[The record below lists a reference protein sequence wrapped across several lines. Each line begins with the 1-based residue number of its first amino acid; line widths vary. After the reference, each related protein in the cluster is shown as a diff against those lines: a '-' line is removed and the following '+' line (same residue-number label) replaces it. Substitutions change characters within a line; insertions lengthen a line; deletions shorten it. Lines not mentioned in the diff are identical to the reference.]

1 MWSTDEQR
9 KTRGTGAEVSGSAA
23 SSGVSNDST
32 VSMGSG
38 CASFLGSLAGAGFAA
53 VRLDAGTKEAA
64 GCIDTETGVGAGAGA
79 GWAALREIDFAPE
92 PPSLP
97 TPSELK
103 VRGFD
108 LVMTGVRVAGMG

>member
-1 MWSTDEQR
+1 M
-9 KTRGTGAEVSGSAA
+9 RGTGAEVSGSAA

-53 VRLDAGTKEAA
+53 VALDAGAREPT
-64 GCIDTETGVGAGAGA
+64 GCIEEIVGAGAAAGA
-79 GWAALREIDFAPE
+79 GCAALREIDFAPA

>member
-1 MWSTDEQR
+1 M
-9 KTRGTGAEVSGSAA
+9 
-23 SSGVSNDST
+23 
-32 VSMGSG
+32 
-38 CASFLGSLAGAGFAA
+38 GSLAGAGFAA
-53 VRLDAGTKEAA
+53 VALDAGAREPT
-64 GCIDTETGVGAGAGA
+64 GCIEEIVGAGAAAGA
-79 GWAALREIDFAPE
+79 GCAALREIDFAPA